1 MILRIV
7 YLFIYLLILQIIKI
21 LNYFFNHSTNTENF
35 QSTKDFEGLDGI
47 IYINLDNRPDR
58 KNSITTEI
66 NKIFGDSQIPI
77 ERISATY
84 IPKNGHKG
92 CAHSHYTAI
101 NKAREL
107 KWKTVLIFE
116 DDFHFTSESSKSQIN
131 NLFKTIQQ
139 LPEWKVILLT
149 GVGGKSEK
157 TEYNGLHKITS
168 GYLTTSAYIV
178 NLNYYNH
185 LIYLFYKS
193 YLSMSSDKT
202 SIKNY
207 EPNAIDQLWAKV
219 QTQEKGWY
227 IIDPI
232 IGEQNNQLLSTIQ
245 SQTNYSGE

>member
-1 MILRIV
+1 MFIRIV
-7 YLFIYLLILQIIKI
+7 YLFIYLLILQIINI
-21 LNYFFNHSTNTENF
+21 FNTSINTENF
-35 QSTKDFEGLDGI
+35 ESSKDFDGLDGI

-58 KNSITTEI
+58 KNSITSEI
-66 NKIFGDSQIPI
+66 NKIFGNSQIPI

-92 CAHSHYTAI
+92 CAHSHYMAI

-116 DDFHFTSESSKSQIN
+116 DDFHFTSETSKTQLD
-131 NLFKTIQQ
+131 NLFKTIKQ

-157 TEYNGLHKITS
+157 TQHNGINKITS

-219 QTQEKGWY
+219 QTQEDGWY
-227 IIDPI
+227 IINPI
-232 IGEQNNQLLSTIQ
+232 IGEQNNQLISTIQ